1 MGNDYYKPGDDPK
14 GGGSMIVFHG
24 FFYKKHPKYL
34 DRAVG
39 MMRNM
44 NECCFVNHKDLD
56 FFIKKIRVALEE
68 DSGRRYENHDVSL
81 YAGNGQLQIEVKNG
95 LDYAAR
101 ISYINVEKGYFYRV
115 FSEEKALGW
124 KFTPDGEMRFINKD
138 E

>member
-1 MGNDYYKPGDDPK
+1 
-14 GGGSMIVFHG
+14 
-24 FFYKKHPKYL
+24 
-34 DRAVG
+34 
-39 MMRNM
+39 
-44 NECCFVNHKDLD
+44 
-56 FFIKKIRVALEE
+56 VALEE

-95 LDYAAR
+95 QDYAAR